1 MCHVS
6 DYCCGQAAF
15 NPEGIDSGDEDF
27 SSGRS
32 NHRGKKHVAARRAVV
47 ASSDDEEHVVCSQA
61 KARSSQSK
69 QVLRR
74 EVGESN
80 KEEGRRHRYDACSMN
95 QLCRVCNSVREKG
108 EWLREKCDHYWQEL
122 LREEEASPA
131 AASQSSRSG
140 RVKRTAHS
148 R

>member
-32 NHRGKKHVAARRAVV
+32 NHCGKKHVTAKRAVV
-47 ASSDDEEHVVCSQA
+47 ASSDDEEHVECSQA
-61 KARSSQSK
+61 KARLSQSK
-69 QVLRR
+69 QRTSH
-74 EVGESN
+74 VGESK
-80 KEEGRRHRYDACSMN
+80 KEEGRRHRYDTCSMN
-95 QLCRVCNSVREKG
+95 RLYRVCDSVREKG
-108 EWLREKCDHYWQEL
+108 EWLREKCDHSWQEL
-122 LREEEASPA
+122 LREEEAALA

-140 RVKRTAHS
+140 RVKRTALS